1 MEAHDIIIR
10 PIITEKTMDGNTQKK
25 YTFEVDKAATKI
37 DVKRAVE
44 AAFGVKVS
52 KVNTLHVR
60 GRLRRQGILE
70 MGDNPAGKGGGQH
83 QQQEPGDAAEE
94 QADCWRL

>member
-1 MEAHDIIIR
+1 MEAHDITIR
-10 PIITEKTMDGNTQKK
+10 PIINEKTMDGNTQKK

-60 GRLRRQGILE
+60 GRLRRQGRYEGYTKAWKKAVVTLTQDSKTIE
-70 MGDNPAGKGGGQH
+70 FFESMV
-83 QQQEPGDAAEE
+83 
-94 QADCWRL
+94 

>member
-25 YTFEVDKAATKI
+25 YTFEVDKTATKI

-60 GRLRRQGILE
+60 GRLRRQGRYEGYTKAWKKAVVTLTQDSKTIE
-70 MGDNPAGKGGGQH
+70 FFESMV
-83 QQQEPGDAAEE
+83 
-94 QADCWRL
+94 